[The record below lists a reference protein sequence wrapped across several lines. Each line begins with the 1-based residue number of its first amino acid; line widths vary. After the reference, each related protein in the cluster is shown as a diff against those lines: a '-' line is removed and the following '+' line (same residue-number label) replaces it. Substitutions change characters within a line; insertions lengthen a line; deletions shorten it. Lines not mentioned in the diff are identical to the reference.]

1 MKIGPVILVLG
12 LLAGAAAAQP
22 DFNERDAGEA
32 MANVFWSGHS
42 LTDPP
47 IPDFVAEISRSLG
60 IEAGWNRHSMAGG
73 SLLDRTRGRPP
84 QENGWA
90 GYRQGYNRDSE
101 DMDVVTEFL
110 NPRTIAGDHYDVL
123 VITEV
128 HDLLWPLLHRDTVRL
143 LRHYHE
149 RFLEGNAAGQTFF
162 YQAWLGLADLEDP
175 SSWIEYER
183 AASPV
188 WQCVATR
195 VNASLEFEERQDRI
209 GFIPAGLALAE
220 LVERA
225 VSEPGLPGISAAT
238 PGATVQGLFSD
249 DVHLTRLGAYY
260 IALVTHALIHGSLPS
275 DTWRP
280 DDIEPEQA
288 QTLQRAA
295 TEFVAGYR
303 NTNVPLELAECSA
316 YMRDQ
321 FAAHY
326 WRYEI
331 GWRHQ
336 QTLRAN
342 GKPSW
347 WRAGVEQA
355 QRAMRRVR
363 LTRAWQDSFADDA
376 PENPFRFDPKTD
388 RTYWHPAP

>member
-1 MKIGPVILVLG
+1 
-12 LLAGAAAAQP
+12 
-22 DFNERDAGEA
+22 

-47 IPDFVAEISRSLG
+47 IPEFVAEISRSLG
-60 IEAGWNRHSMAGG
+60 KAAGWNRQSMGGG

-84 QENGWA
+84 QENGWE

-101 DMDVVTEFL
+101 NMDVIAEFL
-110 NPRTIAGDHYDVL
+110 SPQTIVGDHYDAL

-162 YQAWLGLADLEDP
+162 YQAWLGLADLDDP
-175 SSWIEYER
+175 GSWIEYER

-195 VNASLEFEERQDRI
+195 VNASLEFERRQDRI

-220 LVERA
+220 FVERA
-225 VSEPGLPGISAAT
+225 VSEPGLPGISDAT
-238 PGATVQGLFSD
+238 PSMTIQGIFGD

-260 IALVTHALIHGSLPS
+260 IALVSHALMNDSPTQVPWYPS
-275 DTWRP
+275 G
-280 DDIEPEQA
+280 IEPEQA
-288 QTLQRAA
+288 KTLQRVASD
-295 TEFVAGYR
+295 FVTSYR
-303 NTNVPLELAECSA
+303 NTNAPLKLAECGA
-316 YMRDQ
+316 YIREQ

-336 QTLRAN
+336 QELRAN
-342 GKPSW
+342 GDRSW
-347 WRAGVEQA
+347 WRAGVERV
-355 QRAMRRVR
+355 QRGMRKVR
-363 LTRAWQDSFADDA
+363 LTRAWQNSFADDA
-376 PENPFRFDPKTD
+376 PENPFRFDPETD
-388 RTYWHPAP
+388 HTYWHPAP